1 MGIILGY
8 LCAICF
14 ILLAGKAITHRCHF
28 TKQDKVLMR
37 LHKPLSAAMLV
48 LSIVHFIVVIPVLQT
63 RSMMVNLSGI
73 AMLVVVI
80 LLIGLCHMIKQREKR
95 MWWHRCLTIVIAVLL
110 VGHFATWLMDFVA
123 YQQKL
128 ASIEIPMKEVD
139 ITQVQDGIYEGEY
152 DAGYIYAKVQV
163 EIKAG
168 KIVSLSLLEHRN
180 ERGKPAEVILD
191 EVMEKQQIDV
201 DAVSGAT
208 NSSKVIK
215 QAITNAL
222 KVEG

>member
-28 TKQDKVLMR
+28 TKLDKVLMR
-37 LHKPLSAAMLV
+37 LHKPLSAVMLV

-63 RSMMVNLSGI
+63 RSMMVNLSGF

-110 VGHFATWLMDFVA
+110 VGHIVTYFMDFAA
-123 YQQKL
+123 YQQKI
-128 ASIEIPMKEVD
+128 ASIEIEEVD
-139 ITQVQDGIYEGEY
+139 VSQIADGIYEGEY

>member
-28 TKQDKVLMR
+28 TKLDKVLMR
-37 LHKPLSAAMLV
+37 LHKPLSAVMLV

-63 RSMMVNLSGI
+63 RSMLVNLSGI

-110 VGHFATWLMDFVA
+110 VGHIVTYFMDFAA
-123 YQQKL
+123 YHQKI
-128 ASIEIPMKEVD
+128 ASIEIEEVD
-139 ITQVQDGIYEGEY
+139 VSQIADGIYEGEY

-163 EIKAG
+163 EVKAG

>member
-8 LCAICF
+8 LCAVCF

-28 TKQDKVLMR
+28 TRLDKALMR

-48 LSIVHFIVVIPVLQT
+48 LSILHFVVVIPVLQT
-63 RSMMVNLSGI
+63 RNLLVNLSGI
-73 AMLVVVI
+73 AMLIVLI

-95 MWWHRCLTIVIAVLL
+95 MWWHRCLTIVIAVIL
-110 VGHFATWLMDFVA
+110 VGHIITYFMDFAT
-123 YQQKL
+123 YQKKI
-128 ASIEIPMKEVD
+128 ASIEIEAMD
-139 ITQVQDGIYEGEY
+139 ISQVADGLYEGEY
-152 DAGYIYAKVQV
+152 DAGYIYAKVQIEV
-163 EIKAG
+163 KAG

-180 ERGKPAEVILD
+180 ERGKQAEALLD
-191 EVMEKQQIDV
+191 DVLEKQTIDV
-201 DAVSGAT
+201 DTISGAT

-215 QAITNAL
+215 QAIANAL

>member
-8 LCAICF
+8 LCAVCF

-28 TKQDKVLMR
+28 TRLDKALMR

-48 LSIVHFIVVIPVLQT
+48 LSILHFVVVIPVLQT
-63 RSMMVNLSGI
+63 RNLLVNLSGI
-73 AMLVVVI
+73 AMLIVLI

-95 MWWHRCLTIVIAVLL
+95 MWWHRCLTIVIAVIL
-110 VGHFATWLMDFVA
+110 VGHIITYFMDFAT
-123 YQQKL
+123 YQKKI
-128 ASIEIPMKEVD
+128 ASIEIEAMD
-139 ITQVQDGIYEGEY
+139 ISQVADGLYEGEY
-152 DAGYIYAKVQV
+152 DAGYIYAKVQIEV
-163 EIKAG
+163 KAG

-180 ERGKPAEVILD
+180 ERGKQAEALLD
-191 EVMEKQQIDV
+191 DVLEKQAIDV
-201 DAVSGAT
+201 DTISGAT

-215 QAITNAL
+215 QAIANAL